1 MNKPESTE
9 AYLAGLEPL
18 QRAALEKLRAVILAA
33 APNVTAV
40 ISYAMPGFK
49 DATGRGLVCYAAFKD
64 HYSLFPLGT
73 SVFELL
79 GDELSPYRAGKG
91 TLQFRYDQRL
101 PVTLVKKLVKERL
114 RENERLSA
122 KKKR

>member
-1 MNKPESTE
+1 MSKPESTD
-9 AYLAGLEPL
+9 AYLAALAPT

-33 APNVTAV
+33 APDVTAV
-40 ISYAMPGFK
+40 ISYAMPAFK
-49 DATGRGLVCYAAFKD
+49 DATGRGLVCYAAFND

-73 SVFELL
+73 SVFEIL
-79 GDELSPYRAGKG
+79 GEALEPYRAGKG
-91 TLQFRYDQRL
+91 TLQFRYHERL
-101 PVTLVKKLVKERL
+101 PVTLVKKLIKERL